1 MGLFLLLGVLSE
13 LFQPRSPLQMV
24 PRIPAIAFTAFTCRI
39 LKGKWSTSPGNPCQ
53 RWVTWP
59 NWPKQSP
66 MTYPRVNRDCHRNW
80 RKDAPFCA
88 WLAVLSHLNLGYFML
103 FHSDSAFCGCP
114 SWGSGWGEAEIQLNR
129 RRQVEQWSY
138 LWHLVWRRE
147 RERGSK
153 TTWSKVIA
161 EADLVLLV
169 LQAMER
175 ERWPVNVWYW
185 LNNNTVHLLTVYCYW
200 YWSDRSSL
208 NRAVGCQWIRHSAG
222 SSLFCFWKSTIRWC
236 GIHTHLFSSRVTIY
250 IIIIWQCYH
259 SILWVLPVVPH
270 KAVAEVSE

>member
-1 MGLFLLLGVLSE
+1 MVGSVVLSKPW
-13 LFQPRSPLQMV
+13 LFHAISLRFSLLWV
-24 PRIPAIAFTAFTCRI
+24 PFLGFRFEVKQKFNWIGAD
-39 LKGKWSTSPGNPCQ
+39 KWSSG
-53 RWVTWP
+53 RIFDTW
-59 NWPKQSP
+59 
-66 MTYPRVNRDCHRNW
+66 Y
-80 RKDAPFCA
+80 
-88 WLAVLSHLNLGYFML
+88 G
-103 FHSDSAFCGCP
+103 
-114 SWGSGWGEAEIQLNR
+114 GEREG
-129 RRQVEQWSY
+129 
-138 LWHLVWRRE
+138 E

-259 SILWVLPVVPH
+259 SILWVL
-270 KAVAEVSE
+270 S